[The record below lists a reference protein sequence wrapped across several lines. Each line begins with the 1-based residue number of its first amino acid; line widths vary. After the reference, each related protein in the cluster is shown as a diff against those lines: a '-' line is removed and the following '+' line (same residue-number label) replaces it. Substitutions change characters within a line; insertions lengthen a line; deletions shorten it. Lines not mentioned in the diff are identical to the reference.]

1 MSHRKSDLGIPRPR
15 KSAKV
20 VLESR
25 NRLGNPSGDLAVVW
39 TSVDV
44 WTKPSATCR
53 FRRDSNALQCAD
65 GRLLPWSG
73 DVPVGSL
80 EQARQAELAF

>member
-1 MSHRKSDLGIPRPR
+1 VVASGEVHFALNASHVTAFAIEMAMEPQS
-15 KSAKV
+15 
-20 VLESR
+20 ESR

-53 FRRDSNALQCAD
+53 FRRGSKALQCAD
-65 GRLLPWSG
+65 GRLLP
-73 DVPVGSL
+73 
-80 EQARQAELAF
+80 